1 MTPQRRQLAHVAE
14 DRQERWDELITEAIT
29 GPPGLFNPNGWV
41 VTAFQAALSAIV
53 NTPVPVEQPS
63 DHLCDAL
70 VAAVRIGYDTDTV
83 AAIAGAL
90 LGARWGTGAVPD
102 EWNTVIHGDRQ
113 RGSEPVT
120 GTELERLARKAA
132 ST

>member
-1 MTPQRRQLAHVAE
+1 MRNGLEHVAE
-14 DRQERWDELITEAIT
+14 DREQRWDELITEAIT

-53 NTPVPVEQPS
+53 NTPEPAEQPS
-63 DHLCDAL
+63 DHFRDAL
-70 VAAVRIGYDTDTV
+70 IAAVRIGDDTDTV

-90 LGARWGTGAVPD
+90 LGARWGTVAIPD
-102 EWNTVIHGDRQ
+102 EWNTAIHGDRQ

-120 GTELERLARKAA
+120 ATELGRLARKAA